1 MPDREIHMRI
11 LLTAILF
18 SWAFVSADAAVVH
31 LRDGSV
37 VVGAVLSLEDGEDLV
52 VDTEYMDEVIIE
64 WQAIVEIRET
74 QVIEVE
80 LFDGQRLYG
89 EVLLDEQGLS
99 IIGDETTV
107 TLPPDRVFS
116 ITEVNETF
124 WDALNVYTDLGMNIV
139 RGNNEVSQL
148 SFGAGAGYDGVDFE
162 SSIDATTII
171 NEQTEGQDLR
181 RATLAGSYT
190 YRLPRNWQASGLLQF
205 ESDDQQGL
213 NLRTLVGGAIGNR
226 VYNQRRMRIDL
237 YSGLVVNSE
246 EFEGQPRSESLEGL
260 LGGAYRLR
268 SARGID
274 IDLSLFVLP
283 SLEQSDRLRMQFDGS
298 LSIDLFAD
306 LDFKLTVYDRYDS
319 QPPPG
324 NDTNDSGLTLGLSW
338 SN

>member
-1 MPDREIHMRI
+1 MRVLLITVCFAFTTANAAEI
-11 LLTAILF
+11 
-18 SWAFVSADAAVVH
+18 H
-31 LRDGSV
+31 LRDGSLV
-37 VVGAVLSLEDGEDLV
+37 IGSILSLQDSEDLI
-52 VDTEYMDEVIIE
+52 VDTEHMDEVTIE
-64 WQAIVEIRET
+64 WEAIREIRET

-80 LFDGQRLYG
+80 LFNGQRLFG
-89 EVLLDEQGLS
+89 RVVLDEKGVS

-107 TLPPDRVFS
+107 TLPPDGIFA
-116 ITEVNETF
+116 ITEVNESF
-124 WDALNVYTDLGMNIV
+124 WEGFDIYTDVGMNIV
-139 RGNNEVSQL
+139 RGNNEVTQL
-148 SFGAGAGYDGVDFE
+148 SLGAGIGYDGRDFE
-162 SSIDATTII
+162 TSLDATTII

-181 RATLAGSYT
+181 RATLAGNYT

-213 NLRTLVGGAIGNR
+213 NLRTLYGGAIGNR
-226 VYNQRRMRIDL
+226 VYNERRMRIDL
-237 YSGLVVNSE
+237 YGGLVINHE

-260 LGGAYRLR
+260 LGAAYRLR

-274 IDLSLFVLP
+274 IDASLAVLP

-324 NDTNDSGLTLGLSW
+324 NETNDTGLTLGLSW
-338 SN
+338 SY

>member
-1 MPDREIHMRI
+1 MRI
-11 LLTAILF
+11 TLLLIC
-18 SWAFVSADAAVVH
+18 FVFGAADAAEIK

-37 VVGAVLSLEDGEDLV
+37 IVGTILELKDSEDLI
-52 VDTEYMDEVIIE
+52 VDTEHMDEVTIE
-64 WQAIVEIRET
+64 WEAIREIRET

-80 LFDGQRLYG
+80 LFNGQRLFG
-89 EVLLDEQGLS
+89 QVVLDEKGVS
-99 IIGDETTV
+99 IVGDETTV
-107 TLPPDRVFS
+107 TLPPDRIFA
-116 ITEVNETF
+116 IAEVNESF
-124 WDALNVYTDLGMNIV
+124 WEGFDIYTDIGMNLV
-139 RGNNEVSQL
+139 RGNNEVTQL
-148 SFGAGAGYDGVDFE
+148 SFGAGIGYDGRDFE
-162 SSIDATTII
+162 TSVDATTII
-171 NEQTEGQDLR
+171 NEQSEGQDLR
-181 RATLAGSYT
+181 RATLAGNYT

-274 IDLSLFVLP
+274 IDASLFVLP

-298 LSIDLFAD
+298 ISIDLFAD

-324 NDTNDSGLTLGLSW
+324 NDSNDSGLTLGLSW
-338 SN
+338 SY

>member
-1 MPDREIHMRI
+1 MRVS
-11 LLTAILF
+11 LLLICIACG
-18 SWAFVSADAAVVH
+18 AVGAAEVK
-31 LRDGSV
+31 LRDGTMV
-37 VVGAVLSLEDGEDLV
+37 IGTILELKDSEDLI
-52 VDTEYMDEVIIE
+52 VDTEYMDEVTIE
-64 WQAIVEIRET
+64 WEAIETIRET

-80 LFDGQRLYG
+80 LFNGQRLFG
-89 EVLLDEQGLS
+89 QVTLDEKGVS
-99 IIGDETTV
+99 IIGDDTTV
-107 TLPPDRVFS
+107 TLPPDRIFA
-116 ITEVNETF
+116 IAEVSESF
-124 WDALNVYTDLGMNIV
+124 WEGLDVYTDVGMNLV
-139 RGNNEVSQL
+139 RGNNEVTQVSL
-148 SFGAGAGYDGVDFE
+148 GAGIGYDGRNFE
-162 SSIDATTII
+162 TSVDATTII

-213 NLRTLVGGAIGNR
+213 NLRTLYGGAIGNR

-237 YSGLVVNSE
+237 YSGLVVNHE
-246 EFEGQPRSESLEGL
+246 EFEGQPRTDSLEGL
-260 LGGAYRLR
+260 LGAAYRLR

-274 IDLSLFVLP
+274 IDASLSVLP

-324 NDTNDSGLTLGLSW
+324 NSSNDTGVTLGLSW

>member
-1 MPDREIHMRI
+1 MRI
-11 LLTAILF
+11 TLLLIC
-18 SWAFVSADAAVVH
+18 FVFGAADAAEIK

-37 VVGAVLSLEDGEDLV
+37 IVGTILELKDSEDLI
-52 VDTEYMDEVIIE
+52 VDTEHMDEVTIE
-64 WQAIVEIRET
+64 WEAIREIRET

-80 LFDGQRLYG
+80 LFNGQRLFG
-89 EVLLDEQGLS
+89 QLVLDEKGVS
-99 IIGDETTV
+99 IVGDETTV
-107 TLPPDRVFS
+107 TLPPDRIFA
-116 ITEVNETF
+116 IAEVNESF
-124 WDALNVYTDLGMNIV
+124 WEGFDIYTDIGMNLV
-139 RGNNEVSQL
+139 RGNNEVTQL
-148 SFGAGAGYDGVDFE
+148 SFGAGIGYDGRDFE
-162 SSIDATTII
+162 TSVDATTII
-171 NEQTEGQDLR
+171 NEQSEGQDLR
-181 RATLAGSYT
+181 RATLAGNYT

-324 NDTNDSGLTLGLSW
+324 NDSNDSGLTLGLSW
-338 SN
+338 SY

>member
-1 MPDREIHMRI
+1 MRI
-11 LLTAILF
+11 MVLLIC
-18 SWAFVSADAAVVH
+18 FVFGAAGAAEVK

-37 VVGAVLSLEDGEDLV
+37 VIGTILSLEDSEDLI
-52 VDTEYMDEVIIE
+52 VDTEYMDEVTIE
-64 WQAIVEIRET
+64 WKAIESIRET

-80 LFDGQRLYG
+80 LFSGQRLFG
-89 EVLLDEQGLS
+89 QLLLDENGIS

-107 TLPPDRVFS
+107 MLPPDRIFA
-116 ITEVNETF
+116 IAEVNESF
-124 WDALNVYTDLGMNIV
+124 WEGLAVYTDIGMNLV
-139 RGNNEVSQL
+139 RGNNEVTQL
-148 SFGAGAGYDGVDFE
+148 SLGAGIGYDGRNFE
-162 SSIDATTII
+162 TSVDATTII
-171 NEQTEGQDLR
+171 NQQSEGQNLR

-213 NLRTLVGGAIGNR
+213 NLRTLFGGAIGNR

-237 YSGLVVNSE
+237 YGGLVVNHE
-246 EFEGQPRSESLEGL
+246 EFEGQPRTDSLEGL
-260 LGGAYRLR
+260 LGAAYRLR

-274 IDLSLFVLP
+274 IDASLAVLP

-298 LSIDLFAD
+298 LSIDLIAD

-324 NDTNDSGLTLGLSW
+324 NDTNDTGLTLGLSW
-338 SN
+338 SY